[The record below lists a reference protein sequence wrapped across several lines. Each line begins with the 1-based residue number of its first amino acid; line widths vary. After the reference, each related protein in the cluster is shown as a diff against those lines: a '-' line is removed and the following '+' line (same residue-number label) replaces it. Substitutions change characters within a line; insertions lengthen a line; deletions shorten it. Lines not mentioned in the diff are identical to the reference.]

1 MRELVEALKEIVEWF
16 QFSIHLEIPHYRLSI
31 IKADHQDVEKCKV
44 AMFQWWLENT
54 LDTKWSTIVQALVK
68 AGKKVLA
75 HKIALDHGRV
85 DVTLYLAS
93 S

>member
-1 MRELVEALKEIVEWF
+1 MEWF
-16 QFSIHLEIPHYRLSI
+16 QFGIHLEIPHYRLSI

-44 AMFQWWLENT
+44 AMFQWWLNNT
-54 LDTKWSTIVQALVK
+54 LDAKWSTIVQALVK